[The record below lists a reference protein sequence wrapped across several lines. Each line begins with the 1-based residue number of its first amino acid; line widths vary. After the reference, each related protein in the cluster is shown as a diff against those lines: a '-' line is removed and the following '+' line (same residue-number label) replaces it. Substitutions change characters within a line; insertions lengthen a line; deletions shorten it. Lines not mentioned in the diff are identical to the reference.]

1 MDWFVIAAVAIS
13 LFFAM
18 NIGASGAAAS
28 MGVAYGSGA
37 IVRKRLALLLVGI
50 VVFLGA
56 YLGGGE
62 VVKTLGSGIIP
73 KSILN
78 VELVIIILLAA
89 TLTLFG
95 SNLMG
100 IPLST
105 SEVTVGAVV
114 GVGVAYET
122 LYVKSLLKIVSF
134 WIIIPMIAF
143 GLAWVAAHGIRWLE
157 RRNPRLKGDGQGKWK
172 KILVL
177 LVIAAGCFEAF
188 SAGMNNVANAVGPL
202 VGADM
207 ISAES
212 GILWGGLFVAL
223 GALLLGG
230 RVLETNGKK
239 ITRMSLLQGTVISG
253 TGGLLVTIASLFGI
267 PVPLTQITTTAILGI
282 GSAEH
287 GFKLWQKGIVTKI
300 LKVWLVSPLLSM
312 VVSFTLVKLFIE
324 PAPYLLVVM
333 AAVLISM
340 VGLKSLYDTLQAEK
354 RAINEEG
361 AGI

>member
-1 MDWFVIAAVAIS
+1 MSLFTIAAVAIA

-37 IVRKRLALLLVGI
+37 IKRKKPALVLVGI
-50 VVFLGA
+50 GVFLGA
-56 YLGGGE
+56 YLGGGQ

-73 KSILN
+73 KDILT
-78 VELVIIILLAA
+78 VQLVIVILLSA

-114 GVGVAYET
+114 GVGVAFEA
-122 LYVKSLLKIVSF
+122 LFVNNLLVIVSF
-134 WIIIPMIAF
+134 WVIIPVIAF
-143 GLAWVAAHGIRWLE
+143 GLAWLMGHGIRWLE
-157 RRNPRLKGDGQGKWK
+157 RRDPRLKGEGEGRWRR
-172 KILVL
+172 ILVL
-177 LVIAAGCFEAF
+177 LVIGAGCFEAF

-207 ISAES
+207 ITAET
-212 GILWGGLFVAL
+212 GIFWGGLFVSL

-253 TGGLLVTIASLFGI
+253 TGGLLVTIASLLGI

-282 GSAEH
+282 GSADH
-287 GFKLWQKGIVTKI
+287 GFKLWQKGIVSKI
-300 LKVWLVSPLLSM
+300 LKVWLVSPLISL
-312 VVSFTLVKLFIE
+312 VVSFTLVKLFIRPE
-324 PAPYLLVVM
+324 PYLLVVM
-333 AAVLISM
+333 SAVLISM
-340 VGLKSLYDTLQAEK
+340 IGLKSLYDTLQEEK
-354 RAINEEG
+354 RVFNEEG